1 MMKKRYITAW
11 HVLLV
16 SFLSVLLMCT
26 MPSCK
31 KMGADE
37 NAKLQ
42 FSTSMVSFDTVFTTI
57 GSVTKRF
64 TVRNPNDFAVT
75 TAVRLAGGK
84 ASYFSMNVDGVAA
97 TEFDKVEIQAHDS
110 IFVHVKV
117 TLDPNN
123 QTNPMLITDSIVFV
137 TGNTMQDVDLLA
149 YGQDAHFIVA
159 DHWLGHSMH
168 YKVVA
173 GENETVTWTN
183 DKPYVVYGWAV
194 VDSTGILKIE
204 AGTKIYFHSG
214 SGLWVYRDGCL
225 QVNGTAEEP
234 VLFRGDRTSSWYD
247 TDYAQW
253 DRIWISEGQTENKIS
268 HAIITNAYIGLQLS
282 PWNTPTYNTN
292 RIENCI
298 IHNTSGSAVLAR
310 ASKMEMVNCQLSN
323 NGVCCLQLEIG
334 LYDMKHVTA
343 ANYFSQAMRKNPA
356 VYLSNSYIDQSTSM
370 TYVGDLY
377 TRFTN
382 CILYGSMEDELSMKQ
397 FSDESLLF
405 DNRFENCLIKGSA
418 NSEDFINCIRNQNPK
433 FADYRNQ
440 DFNLLEGSPA
450 IDAGKAG
457 IGITHD
463 LNGNPR
469 DATPDIGA
477 YEKQ

>member
-1 MMKKRYITAW
+1 MKNSYTNNLNLFI
-11 HVLLV
+11 VSILLV
-16 SFLSVLLMCT
+16 LIMGMFS
-26 MPSCK
+26 SCR
-31 KMGADE
+31 KMEVDE

-42 FSTSMVSFDTVFTTI
+42 FSTSMVSFDTVFTTV

-64 TVRNPNDFAVT
+64 MVRNTHDFSVT
-75 TAVRLAGGK
+75 TSVRLAGGK
-84 ASYFSMNVDGVAA
+84 SSYFSMNVDGVAA
-97 TEFDKVEIQAHDS
+97 TEIDELEIPAHDS

-123 QTNPMLITDSIVFV
+123 QSNPLLITDSIVFI
-137 TGNTMQDVDLLA
+137 TGHTMQDVDLLA

-159 DHWLGHSMH
+159 DHWLGSSMH

-194 VDSTGILKIE
+194 VDSAGRLEIE
-204 AGTKIYFHSG
+204 PGTKIYFHSG

-225 QVNGTAEEP
+225 RVNGSADAP
-234 VLFRGDRTSSWYD
+234 VLFRGDRTASWYD

-268 HAIITNAYIGLQLS
+268 HAIITNAYIGLQLT
-282 PWNTPTYNTN
+282 PWNTPTYNN
-292 RIENCI
+292 NKIENCI

-323 NGVCCLQLEIG
+323 NGVCCLQLETG

-356 VYLSNSYIDQSTSM
+356 VYLSNSYIEQTTST

-382 CILYGSMEDELSMKQ
+382 CILYGSMEDELVMKQ

-405 DNRFENCLIKGSA
+405 DNRFENCLIKGST
-418 NSEDFINCIRNQNPK
+418 NSENFINCIRNQNPK
-433 FADYRNQ
+433 FVDYKNQ
-440 DFNLLEGSPA
+440 DFNLLDGSPA
-450 IDAGKAG
+450 IDAGKTG
-457 IGITHD
+457 LGITQD
-463 LNGNPR
+463 LPGNSR
-469 DATPDIGA
+469 DAAPDLGA